1 MSDWDFLHDMH
12 DQGYSADAIADAAGS
27 GASPQEWEHIARQE
41 ALDNATST
49 SLEEEQTLM
58 ALDSLERLRQSESI
72 TREQFLE
79 CKAAILK

>member
-12 DQGYSADAIADAAGS
+12 EKGYSADAIADAAIS
-27 GASPQEWEHIARQE
+27 GASPEQWEYIARRE
-41 ALDNATST
+41 TLTNE
-49 SLEEEQTLM
+49 LEEQKNLM
-58 ALDSLERLRQSESI
+58 ALDGLERLRQAGSI

>member
-1 MSDWDFLHDMH
+1 MSDWDFLYDMH

-27 GASPQEWEHIARQE
+27 GASPEEWEHIARQE
-41 ALDNATST
+41 ALAD
-49 SLEEEQTLM
+49 EPEEQQNLM
-58 ALDSLERLRQSESI
+58 ALDSLERLRQAGSI